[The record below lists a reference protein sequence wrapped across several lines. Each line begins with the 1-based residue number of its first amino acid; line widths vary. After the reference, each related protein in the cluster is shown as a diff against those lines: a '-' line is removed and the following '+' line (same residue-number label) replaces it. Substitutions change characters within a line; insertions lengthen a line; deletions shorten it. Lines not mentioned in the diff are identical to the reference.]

1 MNEKRKTI
9 FREALFT
16 VPFMLVV
23 SVASI
28 ASMFFIGRTPLDAA
42 GVLKRHVRSNK
53 TMSIQD
59 YSEYDSRKYELKY
72 YYGDDDDTVKFAHYS
87 YNAKGDDPIQSL
99 TLYEPRD
106 GFDPG
111 YYKIEWFH
119 DEEYVTYATLENED
133 KTELYYADEVPLMYN
148 LILSYSWKAQAEFYG
163 ADNEPSKGYK
173 PLGFISLYLWDS
185 DGRKNI
191 LWGIGGNPIE
201 FYSYIADAENEYKKV
216 VFCR

>member
-72 YYGDDDDTVKFAHYS
+72 
-87 YNAKGDDPIQSL
+87 
-99 TLYEPRD
+99 
-106 GFDPG
+106 
-111 YYKIEWFH
+111 
-119 DEEYVTYATLENED
+119 
-133 KTELYYADEVPLMYN
+133 
-148 LILSYSWKAQAEFYG
+148 
-163 ADNEPSKGYK
+163 
-173 PLGFISLYLWDS
+173 
-185 DGRKNI
+185 
-191 LWGIGGNPIE
+191 
-201 FYSYIADAENEYKKV
+201 
-216 VFCR
+216 